1 MCVFSTGLHL
11 CRSVALCP
19 LCACFFQH
27 CVCVCACS
35 LFLCVFVCVPPHN
48 TPFLAALL
56 GSWYANFLG
65 CCLATSKLPQINSQG
80 RRPCLCLMS
89 TTPLYQSQRLQSPTP
104 ALSLCQPYYIVLID
118 IVGTGQPALGQ
129 LWCRGPQ
136 VTHHCSFADFKTRSE
151 V

>member
-1 MCVFSTGLHL
+1 MFLS
-11 CRSVALCP
+11 ALCVCLCVLSLSVRVC
-19 LCACFFQH
+19 LCASTQHAFPGSSPWQLVCQFFGLLLSNFQT
-27 CVCVCACS
+27 
-35 LFLCVFVCVPPHN
+35 PPN
-48 TPFLAALL
+48 QQPRKET
-56 GSWYANFLG
+56 
-65 CCLATSKLPQINSQG
+65 LPVLDVNN
-80 RRPCLCLMS
+80 
-89 TTPLYQSQRLQSPTP
+89 PLYQSQRLQSPTP